1 MNDNHLIKIQ
11 IFLVTFFILGCSTIH
26 INQTVKFVNIERFMG
41 DWYVIA
47 SVPSYIE
54 NDAVNPIESYTF
66 NPDGYIDTQ
75 FSFYTNNEKKVMKK
89 YNAKGFIRNKETNA
103 EWGMQF
109 FWPIKFSYL
118 IVDLSID
125 YSFTVISVPSKKY
138 IWIMSRTMALDDEVY
153 IQIIEKLKNNGYDI
167 SKIVRTNQIID

>member
-1 MNDNHLIKIQ
+1 MINNLIR
-11 IFLVTFFILGCSTIH
+11 IFIFFLTCFILGCSTIH
-26 INQTVKFVNIERFMG
+26 SNQTVKFVDLKRFMG

-47 SVPSYIE
+47 SVPNFIE
-54 NDAVNPIESYTF
+54 NDAINPIESYTF
-66 NPDGYIDTQ
+66 NSDGYIDTQ
-75 FSFYTNNEKKVMKK
+75 FSFYTNNEKKKKK

-109 FWPIKFSYL
+109 FWPIRFSYL
-118 IVDLSID
+118 IVDLSTD

-138 IWIMSRTMALDDEVY
+138 IWIMSRTMILDDGVY

>member
-1 MNDNHLIKIQ
+1 MINHYLIRFL
-11 IFLVTFFILGCSTIH
+11 IFSLIFFIFSCSTIH
-26 INQTVKFVNIERFMG
+26 STQTVKLVNIERFMG

-47 SVPSYIE
+47 SVPNFIE
-54 NDAVNPIESYTF
+54 NNAINPMESYSL
-66 NPDGYIDTQ
+66 NSAGYIDTQ
-75 FSFYTNNEKKVMKK
+75 FSFFTNNERKEKKR

-109 FWPIKFSYL
+109 FWPIRFSYL
-118 IVDLSID
+118 IVDLSAD

-138 IWIMSRTMALDDEVY
+138 IWIMSRTMALDDGVY

>member
-1 MNDNHLIKIQ
+1 MINNLIR
-11 IFLVTFFILGCSTIH
+11 IFIFFLTCFILGCSKIYS
-26 INQTVKFVNIERFMG
+26 NQTVKFVDIEKFMG
-41 DWYVIA
+41 EWYVIA
-47 SVPSYIE
+47 SVPNFIE
-54 NDAVNPIESYTF
+54 NNAINPMEFYSL
-66 NPDGYIDTQ
+66 NSAGYIDTQ
-75 FSFYTNNEKKVMKK
+75 FSFFTNNERKEKKR

-109 FWPIKFSYL
+109 FWPIRFSYL
-118 IVDLSID
+118 IVDLSTD

-138 IWIMSRTMALDDEVY
+138 IWIMSKTMILDDGVY